1 MCDVCLLQSSLL
13 SSANDRTSAC
23 EQLASCSHADD
34 PVSSVMYQQVSFS
47 LAGFIGIYRTYVL
60 HKNVEVY
67 LFLN

>member
-1 MCDVCLLQSSLL
+1 MCVFCNHHYFHQRTTEHRHASS
-13 SSANDRTSAC
+13 SH
-23 EQLASCSHADD
+23 HADD
-34 PVSSVMYQQVSFS
+34 PVSSSVMYQQVSFS

>member
-1 MCDVCLLQSSLL
+1 MCVFCNHHYFHQRTTEHRHASS
-13 SSANDRTSAC
+13 SH
-23 EQLASCSHADD
+23 HADD